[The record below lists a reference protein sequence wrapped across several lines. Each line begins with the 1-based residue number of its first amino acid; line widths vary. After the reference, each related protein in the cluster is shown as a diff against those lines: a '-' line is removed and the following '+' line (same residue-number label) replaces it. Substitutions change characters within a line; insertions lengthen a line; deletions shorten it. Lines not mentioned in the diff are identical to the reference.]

1 MMNFVRRNAL
11 LLILLLSLLLRGAAA
26 VYLGDEV
33 VVLPGT
39 SDQLSYHHLAL
50 RVLDGHGFSFGE
62 DWWPATR
69 ADEPTA
75 HWSFL
80 YTFYL
85 VAVYGIFGP
94 HPLAARLLQAV
105 IVGLLQPWLIY
116 QLGRQLF
123 NQKVGLWAALLT
135 AVYAYFIYYAATL
148 MTEPFYI
155 SAILGALLLAI
166 RLARPPEV
174 RGNHLLLSLALG
186 LTLGI
191 AVLLRQLFLLLIPF
205 LLAWMFW
212 ASLRGHAHLRLIHY
226 ALPVV
231 VVVAMVVPF
240 SLYNAQRFGQFVL
253 LNTNSGYAFFW
264 GNHPYYG
271 THFQPILSEEEYLSL
286 LPVDQLYLDE
296 AALDKELLR
305 RGMQFVFDDP
315 GRYLQLSLSRIPAYF
330 EFLPS
335 AESGTLSNL
344 SRVLSFGILWP
355 FMLIGL
361 ILAWRRRSHRFWDA
375 LATPKFLLVLFAL
388 VYTGIHVLTWTLIR
402 YRLPVDA
409 VLLVFA
415 GVTFDW
421 IATFLFSRG
430 KQPG

>member
-1 MMNFVRRNAL
+1 MKNFIRRNAL

-80 YTFYL
+80 YTLYL

-94 HPLAARLLQAV
+94 HPLVARLLQAV

-174 RGNHLLLSLALG
+174 GVNRLLLSLELG
-186 LTLGI
+186 LVLGI
-191 AVLLRQLFLLLIPF
+191 AILLRQLFLLFVPF
-205 LLAWMFW
+205 LLVWMFW
-212 ASLRGHAHLRLIHY
+212 ASLRGHARLRLIHY
-226 ALPVV
+226 ALPVAV
-231 VVVAMVVPF
+231 TAVMIVPF
-240 SLYNAQRFGQFVL
+240 SIYNFQRFDQFVL
-253 LNTNSGYAFFW
+253 LNTNSGFAFFW

-271 THFQPILSEEEYLSL
+271 TQFQSILSDEEYQSL
-286 LPVDQLYLDE
+286 LPEDQLYLDE

-305 RGMQFVFDDP
+305 RGMQFVFENP

-330 EFLPS
+330 EFLPK

-375 LATPKFLLVLFAL
+375 LATSKFLLVLFVL

-415 GVTFDW
+415 GVAFDW